1 MILYFTVT
9 ASVLLGGIALFVSI
23 YVVYSAVQ
31 EYRSDRVPALLYH
44 RLISKDH
51 APVSKPRSFDRS
63 YVTYD
68 TVFAK
73 QMAYLHGKRY
83 STISLDEFLAYREG
97 RSPLPPKPIM
107 ITFDDGFASN
117 YHYAFP
123 VLTKYQ
129 MTATIFATPDPTC
142 DNFQKYA
149 STDKALTP
157 EQMREMS
164 KDRIFIHSHGMT
176 HRYLSELV
184 PAMIRWELVES
195 KKALERIL
203 GTPVCYLAIPSGAY
217 NRTVRKLAKETGY
230 RAVFCML
237 KGTNNRNSDPY
248 ALRRLVVGQDLTIE
262 DFGRML
268 SPPVALYMRLESALQ
283 YALLQLLGPGKLD
296 ALRDLIY
303 TSRFGSI
310 VTRGQRLRY
319 LVSAIAALLTI
330 LSAGIVLVLHR
341 SF

>member
-1 MILYFTVT
+1 MIFYLTLT
-9 ASVLLGGIALFVSI
+9 AGVLLGGIALFVSG

-31 EYRSDRVPALLYH
+31 EYRRDRVPALLYH
-44 RLISKDH
+44 RLISRAH
-51 APVSKPRSFDRS
+51 APVGKPRSFDRS

-73 QMAYLHGKRY
+73 QMAYLHEERY
-83 STISLDEFLAYREG
+83 TTISLDEFLSYREG

-123 VLTKYQ
+123 VLKKYR

-142 DNFQKYA
+142 DNFKKYA
-149 STDKALTP
+149 STDKALSP
-157 EQMREMS
+157 AQMREMS
-164 KDRIFIHSHGMT
+164 KDGISIHSHGMT
-176 HRYLSELV
+176 HRYLTELV
-184 PAMIRWELVES
+184 PEMIRWELVES
-195 KKALERIL
+195 KRALEGML
-203 GTPVCYLAIPSGAY
+203 GTAVSYLAIPSGAY
-217 NRTVRKLAKETGY
+217 NRTVRKIAKETGY

-237 KGTNNRNSDPY
+237 KGTNNKNSDPY
-248 ALRRLVVGQDLTIE
+248 ALRRLVVGRDLTIE

-268 SPPVALYMRLESALQ
+268 SPATALYLRLESALQ
-283 YALLQLLGPGKLD
+283 NVLLRFLGPGGLD

-303 TSRFGSI
+303 TSRLGST
-310 VTRGQRLRY
+310 VTRGQLRY
-319 LVSAIAALLTI
+319 VVSGIAALLTI
-330 LSAGIVLVLHR
+330 LSAGIVLVLQR

>member
-1 MILYFTVT
+1 
-9 ASVLLGGIALFVSI
+9 
-23 YVVYSAVQ
+23 
-31 EYRSDRVPALLYH
+31 
-44 RLISKDH
+44 
-51 APVSKPRSFDRS
+51 
-63 YVTYD
+63 
-68 TVFAK
+68 
-73 QMAYLHGKRY
+73 
-83 STISLDEFLAYREG
+83 
-97 RSPLPPKPIM
+97 
-107 ITFDDGFASN
+107 
-117 YHYAFP
+117 
-123 VLTKYQ
+123 
-129 MTATIFATPDPTC
+129 
-142 DNFQKYA
+142 
-149 STDKALTP
+149 
-157 EQMREMS
+157 
-164 KDRIFIHSHGMT
+164 
-176 HRYLSELV
+176 
-184 PAMIRWELVES
+184 
-195 KKALERIL
+195 
-203 GTPVCYLAIPSGAY
+203 
-217 NRTVRKLAKETGY
+217 
-230 RAVFCML
+230 ML